1 IALYQWNFGE
11 GSGIQTGATPEYTYA
26 SPGAYTVTL
35 TVRDNS
41 GLSNQT
47 TRQINVNDP
56 ANEPPTASAGASP
69 RAGAAPFQVQF
80 TGTGNDPDGGVET
93 YFWEFGTGG
102 TSAAQSPAYTYP
114 AASRGS
120 YEVFLTVTDDEGVS
134 TQDSIYVTATQE
146 APAVSGE
153 VNPAAETVITV
164 NNAGS
169 AINGARLTL
178 PAGAVAEPVV
188 ATLGRVPASSTPKPP
203 AGAVS
208 EVIEAGP
215 QGTVFSQPVILRIPL
230 NAPVADPG
238 QLMVA
243 GYDDD
248 AGYWSTEGLSNVQFV
263 DGDPVDFVTVEA
275 GHFTFFAALLP
286 PSGEDI
292 NRDGKVDAVDVQ
304 LVINGALG
312 LTLPPGANTDVNS
325 DGTTNAVDIQR
336 VINAAL
342 GL

>member
-1 IALYQWNFGE
+1 
-11 GSGIQTGATPEYTYA
+11 
-26 SPGAYTVTL
+26 
-35 TVRDNS
+35 
-41 GLSNQT
+41 
-47 TRQINVNDP
+47 
-56 ANEPPTASAGASP
+56 
-69 RAGAAPFQVQF
+69 PFQVQF
-80 TGTGNDPDGGVET
+80 TGTGNDPDGVVET